1 MWKKLCVAYF
11 LLLLPHL
18 VVELDKLSEELPFLL
33 EWIGLSRA
41 FGHFPNLPKD
51 NAGLV
56 QGKTLAQS
64 LFGKLTKGSIK
75 KKTPKKRSDWPLG
88 STPPPPPKRS
98 GKSEKNFDFDFRLKI
113 LIIYDSKRILA
124 TKKNLTTDTDTDT
137 LLRVITD
144 VAIHVLLVLVIEN
157 ALKMHFSASSQ

>member
-64 LFGKLTKGSIK
+64 LFGKLTKGSIQK
-75 KKTPKKRSDWPLG
+75 KNAFKAVRLTAWVDPPL
-88 STPPPPPKRS
+88 PRS
-98 GKSEKNFDFDFRLKI
+98 GQEKV
-113 LIIYDSKRILA
+113 
-124 TKKNLTTDTDTDT
+124 KK
-137 LLRVITD
+137 
-144 VAIHVLLVLVIEN
+144 
-157 ALKMHFSASSQ
+157 F